1 MKNNLK
7 IIVTS
12 LALIALT
19 ACNDDNNFIP
29 KPSSYLN
36 TNFPKHEYVK
46 FELKRRRRRKRIT
59 TK

>member
-12 LALIALT
+12 IALFGLN
-19 ACNDDNNFIP
+19 ACNDDDNYIP

-36 TNFPKHEYVK
+36 TNFPSHEYVRFDASCPYSFDISK
-46 FELKRRRRRKRIT
+46 A
-59 TK
+59 